1 MIWETRAAQAGMY
14 DQMAEIVEKQ
24 GVAALADLM
33 AHTPIFP
40 ACQILAF
47 LAHGDKNP
55 EIASRLA
62 ISLKTV
68 RNHVSNIFSKL
79 QVADRAQAILRAREA
94 GLG

>member
-40 ACQILAF
+40 AWQIA
-47 LAHGDKNP
+47 AHV
-55 EIASRLA
+55 L
-62 ISLKTV
+62 
-68 RNHVSNIFSKL
+68 RNENHS
-79 QVADRAQAILRAREA
+79 
-94 GLG
+94 